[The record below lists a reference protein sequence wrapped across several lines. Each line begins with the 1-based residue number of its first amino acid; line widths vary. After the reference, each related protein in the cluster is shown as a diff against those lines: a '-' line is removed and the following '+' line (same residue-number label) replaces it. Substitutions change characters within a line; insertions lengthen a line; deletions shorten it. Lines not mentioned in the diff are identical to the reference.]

1 MLSALHRRCAYA
13 VLILLFGSGLA
24 HWLLHGWFMRVGEF
38 GPTPDPLEPWMLKL
52 HGAAAM
58 AGLVLLGSVAGGHVN
73 RFWRLARNRLAGG
86 VFLGCALLLVAS
98 GVDFITAFSAVV
110 SMLNN
115 GAHGLG
121 AVGPAHDFAA
131 FDDFQTWV
139 CTFAML
145 AGRLELFMILVP
157 LTPAFWRE

>member
-98 GVDFITAFSAVV
+98 GY
-110 SMLNN
+110 
-115 GAHGLG
+115 GLYYFG
-121 AVGPAHDFAA
+121 GEQARAWCRELHIVIGL
-131 FDDFQTWV
+131 
-139 CTFAML
+139 L
-145 AGRLELFMILVP
+145 AL
-157 LTPAFWRE
+157 PAFAVHLWRGRALRRHPRFNGLRA